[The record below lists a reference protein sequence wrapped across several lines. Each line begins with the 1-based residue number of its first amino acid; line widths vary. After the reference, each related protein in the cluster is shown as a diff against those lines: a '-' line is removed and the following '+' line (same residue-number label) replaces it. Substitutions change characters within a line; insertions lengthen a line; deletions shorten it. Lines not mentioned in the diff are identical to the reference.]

1 MQNFADHIEQKL
13 KDKRFRKMYEEERQ
27 MAELAV
33 RLALARD
40 RSGKSQKDIAR
51 EARITQQQLSRLEN
65 GARCN
70 VNTLLKVCKALGLTL
85 ELKEE
90 YPPDLVRSVN
100 QVSEP

>member
-1 MQNFADHIEQKL
+1 MRTFAAHIEQKL
-13 KDKRFRKMYEEERQ
+13 KDERFRKMYEEERQ

-40 RSGKSQKDIAR
+40 KSGKSQKDIAR
-51 EARITQQQLSRLEN
+51 EARITQQQLSKLEN

-85 ELKEE
+85 ELKEA
-90 YPPDLVRSVN
+90 YPPGIVRSTD
-100 QVSEP
+100 QFPES

>member
-1 MQNFADHIEQKL
+1 MLTFAAHIEQKL
-13 KDKRFRKMYEEERQ
+13 KDERFRKMYEEERQ

-40 RSGKSQKDIAR
+40 KSGKSQKDVAR

-65 GARCN
+65 GSRCN

-85 ELKEE
+85 ELKGN
-90 YPPDLVRSVN
+90 YI
-100 QVSEP
+100 Q

>member
-1 MQNFADHIEQKL
+1 MQDFADHIEQKL
-13 KDKRFRKMYEEERQ
+13 KDERFRKMYEEERQ

-40 RSGKSQKDIAR
+40 RSGKSQKDVAR

-70 VNTLLKVCKALGLTL
+70 VNTLLKVCKVLGLTL
-85 ELKEE
+85 ELREV
-90 YPPDLVRSVN
+90 YPPGIVQSVD
-100 QVSEP
+100 QVSES

>member
-1 MQNFADHIEQKL
+1 MRTFASHIEQKL
-13 KDKRFRKMYEEERQ
+13 KDERFRKMFEEEKQ

-33 RLALARD
+33 SLALARD
-40 RSGKSQKDIAR
+40 KSGKSQQDIAK

-85 ELKEE
+85 ELKEA
-90 YPPDLVRSVN
+90 
-100 QVSEP
+100 

>member
-13 KDKRFRKMYEEERQ
+13 KDERFRKMFEEEKQ

-40 RSGKSQKDIAR
+40 KSGKSQQDIAK

-70 VNTLLKVCKALGLTL
+70 VNTLLKVCNALGLSL
-85 ELKEE
+85 ELKEA
-90 YPPDLVRSVN
+90 
-100 QVSEP
+100 

>member
-1 MQNFADHIEQKL
+1 MRTFNDHIEQKL
-13 KDKRFRKMYEEERQ
+13 KDERFRKMFEEERQ

-40 RSGKSQKDIAR
+40 KSGKSQQDIAK

-85 ELKEE
+85 ELKEA
-90 YPPDLVRSVN
+90 YTPGLVRSVD
-100 QVSEP
+100 QITES

>member
-1 MQNFADHIEQKL
+1 MRTFNDHIEQKL
-13 KDKRFRKMYEEERQ
+13 KEERFRKMFEEERQ

-40 RSGKSQKDIAR
+40 KSGKSQQELAI

-70 VNTLLKVCKALGLTL
+70 VNTLLKVCNALGLTL
-85 ELKEE
+85 ELKEA
-90 YPPDLVRSVN
+90 
-100 QVSEP
+100 

>member
-1 MQNFADHIEQKL
+1 MRTFNDHIEQKL
-13 KDKRFRKMYEEERQ
+13 KDERFRKMFEEERQ

-40 RSGKSQKDIAR
+40 KSGKSQQELAI

-70 VNTLLKVCKALGLTL
+70 VNTLLKVCNALGLTL
-85 ELKEE
+85 ELKEA
-90 YPPDLVRSVN
+90 
-100 QVSEP
+100 

>member
-1 MQNFADHIEQKL
+1 MQNFADHANQKL
-13 KDKRFRKMYEEERQ
+13 KDKRIRNMFEEEKQ

-40 RSGKSQKDIAR
+40 KSGKSQQDIAK

-85 ELKEE
+85 ELKEA
-90 YPPDLVRSVN
+90 
-100 QVSEP
+100 